1 MRTAY
6 ISDIAVDVLALGGA
20 AKKHNLDV
28 RQLLHTHTPTSVTL
42 RAAHQQ
48 PSLYKAPKGRG
59 RGVFGSPTS

>member
-48 PSLYKAPKGRG
+48 PSL
-59 RGVFGSPTS
+59 